1 MTNKPVALR
10 FQIELELELLVFEEG
25 GKQEKNPR
33 SREEDQQQL
42 NLHDVES
49 GN

>member
-10 FQIELELELLVFEEG
+10 FQIELEFELLVFEERG
-25 GKQEKNPR
+25 NPEKNPQ
-33 SREEDQQQL
+33 SREENQQQL

-49 GN
+49 GK